1 MKQSGFSII
10 EVMVALAL
18 SVVLA
23 VGAITIVSNTSTG
36 FKHTDARS
44 RIQENARFAI
54 ELLSH
59 DLRQSGFFGCT
70 MNKPVNEDMIEAV
83 DGQGVESDSITVR
96 FSDSS
101 GAMFD
106 VPTPP
111 GAGDIEIDLF
121 YPGTLDPIPADQIFN
136 VDQKITLADCG
147 NVEWATIAGI
157 SGNTTDPIQTTFNPV
172 TQVRLLG
179 SYAFRVTPRPTDQV
193 PVLMRSVN
201 GEPEEE
207 MVEGV
212 EYLRFLYGIDF
223 DADRVPDEFRSTL
236 ALGAGE
242 TIVSIKIGL
251 VLRSVSN
258 ESDVANAGTTAL
270 MVRN

>member
-1 MKQSGFSII
+1 
-10 EVMVALAL
+10 
-18 SVVLA
+18 
-23 VGAITIVSNTSTG
+23 
-36 FKHTDARS
+36 
-44 RIQENARFAI
+44 
-54 ELLSH
+54 
-59 DLRQSGFFGCT
+59 
-70 MNKPVNEDMIEAV
+70 
-83 DGQGVESDSITVR
+83 
-96 FSDSS
+96 
-101 GAMFD
+101 
-106 VPTPP
+106 
-111 GAGDIEIDLF
+111 
-121 YPGTLDPIPADQIFN
+121 
-136 VDQKITLADCG
+136 
-147 NVEWATIAGI
+147 
-157 SGNTTDPIQTTFNPV
+157 V

-179 SYAFRVTPRPTDQV
+179 SYAFRVTPRATDQV

-258 ESDVANAGTTAL
+258 ESDVANAGGQLGVVANGGQMTVL
-270 MVRN
+270 EPPRLW